1 MAVAGGIIDQSNK
14 TSADIEPFA
23 RFAIEEHNKKEN
35 RALEFVKVVSTK
47 EQVVQG
53 KMYYITIEVNEG
65 GETKTYEAKVWVKPW
80 EDFKQLHEFNL
91 V

>member
-1 MAVAGGIIDQSNK
+1 MAVAGGIVESTK

-23 RFAIEEHNKKEN
+23 RFAIDEHNKKAN
-35 RALEFVKVVSTK
+35 TALEFVKVVSTK

-53 KMYYITIEVNEG
+53 NMYYITLEVNEG

-80 EDFKQLHEFNL
+80 EDFKELQEFKL